1 MFESVVVTNVFPDGS
16 EPSQDRAGEA
26 GPFSSERPCLRALPP
41 TAPRELRPGGR
52 RPVHNGSFKEI
63 GSETSRERAAE
74 LSLTEAGY
82 TGLSGR
88 IQKLY
93 ATDEFLGTT

>member
-1 MFESVVVTNVFPDGS
+1 MDRVRGGGPALERAPT
-16 EPSQDRAGEA
+16 PSQPCHPRA
-26 GPFSSERPCLRALPP
+26 ER
-41 TAPRELRPGGR
+41 TASRRTTPRS
-52 RPVHNGSFKEI
+52 NGSFKEI